1 MSLNDQRERERAI
14 DITESFIVQ
23 APAGSG
29 KTGLITQ
36 RYLNL
41 LAHVKNPEDILAITF
56 TRKAANEMRERII
69 EALVYA
75 QNSIRNPEL
84 EPAADKP
91 HEHKTWL
98 LAKQALKQDKT
109 NGWQLIDNPARLR
122 IQTIDSLSASIVK
135 QMPLLARFGVQPG
148 IEENADEIYQKASQA
163 FITSVLRHRQH
174 QSIEQ
179 DLLQLLK
186 SMNNQVEKLIILFKT
201 LLSRRDQ
208 WIRHFVT
215 NSRLLDRHSLET
227 ALSDYLSHKLKDV
240 KQSAPEQAGDTVFQ
254 LLQHVYQHQDRLP
267 DNPLAVSHPVS
278 RLQDCQ
284 HWPEANS
291 DSIDQWIAVSEF
303 LLTGK
308 GQVRKSFRATEGI
321 LPASKMKNKEDKQ
334 LAQQQKTWCQEL
346 YEQLQSYPGFIE
358 LLAQVKQFPAATYSE
373 QQWSNIEALNNCLT
387 LLLGYLKLEFQAQG
401 KVDFIELSQ
410 AALNALEDD
419 IGATDLAMKFDYQ
432 IMHILVDE
440 FQDTSHGQYELLR
453 LLTQGWQPYDG
464 RTLFVVGDP
473 MQSIYRFREADVGL
487 YLECRQSGLAGIPLK
502 PLVLTTNFRSEA
514 GIVDWVNRAF
524 KQVLPEKENAML
536 GAVPVSLADAKND
549 NREKAVEFI
558 HQLNADS
565 SFQAATILSLVKS
578 IRQESPQDTIAVL
591 VRSKSHAQEAILI
604 LKENN
609 IPVEAIEM
617 ERLDQRPMIKNLKSL
632 TRFLLNPQD
641 GIALAA
647 LLRSEW
653 CGLSLSALQLVFQST
668 APWLILR
675 QCFELPTSNHLKS
688 KSSTAEKILSQ
699 LSVDDT
705 KRLNKLYEQ
714 LTPFVSQVEKYPL
727 VTQVKTAWYALG
739 GAHMHANKRDLND
752 AEQFFNALS
761 DKVSDKPVINVAEL
775 DSLVERLFSSPD
787 SIDAAEPS
795 AKFLKEPSTELSN
808 EFSTELSSEH
818 TQKSA
823 IAPAVKILSI
833 HKSKGLEFDQVIIP
847 HLERKPKNEDAQ
859 LVLWQ
864 ELPSRGQRKDNF
876 LVAPMK
882 TDDQTDDRLY
892 QLLGN
897 INKAKQIYENGRLLY
912 VAATRAKKRLYL
924 LAQSKVKDNG
934 EELSVALPDKSTLL
948 SQLWPAVESQIEQ
961 QIKSYD
967 EPDVTETVAMTSS
980 AQLNRIKLDA
990 MIDLLPVQ
998 LSISK
1003 TVDTLA
1009 SDQSPEQT
1017 SDSESPDFEWAS
1029 DNAALIGNLVHD
1041 YLQILADQGIELWTS
1056 EKIQQLKPVFKH
1068 YFKQQQVALNDI
1080 DYCVERCVKAL
1091 NNAIDDDTGRWLL
1104 SRHEKAQSEFSLS
1117 TRLNEQFKTFVI
1129 DRTFI
1134 DEKGSR
1140 WIVDFKTGYHA
1151 GGDLES
1157 FYQSELDRYQDQ
1169 LTTYASV
1176 IRQME
1181 SRDLRCALYLPM
1193 HKKLLEYKNI

>member
-1 MSLNDQRERERAI
+1 MPLNDQQERERAI
-14 DITESFIVQ
+14 DLTESFIVQ

-41 LAHVKNPEDILAITF
+41 LAHVNNPEDILAITF

-69 EALVYA
+69 DALTYAQSSLHNPALV
-75 QNSIRNPEL
+75 PTV
-84 EPAADKP
+84 DKP

-135 QMPLLARFGVQPG
+135 QMPLLARFGTQPG
-148 IEENADEIYQKASQA
+148 IEENADEIYQKAAQS
-163 FITSVLRHRQH
+163 FITAVLRHRQH
-174 QSIEQ
+174 KSIEP

-186 SMNNQVEKLIILFKT
+186 SLNNQVEKLISLFKT

-215 NSRLLDRHSLET
+215 NSRLLDRHSLES
-227 ALSDYLSHKLKDV
+227 ALSGYLSHKLNEV
-240 KQSAPEQAGDTVFQ
+240 KRAAPEQAGSTIFQ
-254 LLQHVYQHQDRLP
+254 LLQHVHQHQDRLP
-267 DNPLAVSHPVS
+267 DNPLAASHPVS
-278 RLQDCQ
+278 RLQNCH
-284 HWPEANS
+284 HWPESNS
-291 DSIDQWIAVSEF
+291 DNIDQWIALAEF

-321 LPASKMKNKEDKQ
+321 LPASKMKSKDDKK
-334 LAQQQKTWCQEL
+334 LAQQQKIWCQEL

-358 LLAQVKQFPAATYSE
+358 LLADVKQFPATNYSE
-373 QQWSNIEALNNCLT
+373 HQWSNIEALNNCLT
-387 LLLGYLKLEFQAQG
+387 MLLGYLKLEFQSQG

-440 FQDTSHGQYELLR
+440 FQDTSHAQYELLR
-453 LLTQGWQPYDG
+453 LLTQGWQPDDG

-514 GIVDWVNRAF
+514 GIVEWVNRAF
-524 KQVLPEKENAML
+524 KQVLPDKENAML

-549 NREKAVEFI
+549 NREQAVEFI
-558 HQLNADS
+558 HQLNANS
-565 SFQAATILSLVKS
+565 SFQAETVLSLVKS
-578 IRQESPQDTIAVL
+578 IRQSSPQDTIAIL
-591 VRSKSHAQEAILI
+591 VRSKTHAQDAILA

-653 CGLSLSALQLVFQST
+653 CGLTLSALALLFQSNV
-668 APWLILR
+668 PWLTISR
-675 QCFELPTSNHLKS
+675 YFEQSDIKNESRNSRFTDKVLNK
-688 KSSTAEKILSQ
+688 
-699 LSVDDT
+699 LSVDDAC
-705 KRLNKLYEQ
+705 RLSRFYQQ
-714 LTPFVSQVEKYPL
+714 LAPYVSQIDKYPL
-727 VTQVKTAWYALG
+727 AAQVKAAWFTLG

-761 DKVSDKPVINVAEL
+761 EKVSDKAVINVAEL
-775 DSLVERLFSSPD
+775 DTLVERLFSSPD
-787 SIDAAEPS
+787 SIDAAES
-795 AKFLKEPSTELSN
+795 STDTLN
-808 EFSTELSSEH
+808 TLSSEH
-818 TQKSA
+818 SKEQSNDPS
-823 IAPAVKILSI
+823 ILPPVKVLSI

-882 TDDQTDDRLY
+882 TDDASDDRLY

-897 INKAKQIYENGRLLY
+897 INKAKQIYETGRLLY

-924 LAQSKVKDNG
+924 LAQSNVKDNG
-934 EELSVALPDKSTLL
+934 EELSVTLPDKSTLL
-948 SQLWPAVESQIEQ
+948 SQLWPAVEHQVEQ
-961 QIKSYD
+961 QLKSYD
-967 EPDVTETVAMTSS
+967 EPEQVSELRQSS
-980 AQLNRIKLDA
+980 EILLNRLKLDA
-990 MIDLLPVQ
+990 TIQPLTAQ
-998 LSISK
+998 LVMPS

-1009 SDQSPEQT
+1009 SDQQ
-1017 SDSESPDFEWAS
+1017 SPDFEWAS
-1029 DNAALIGNLVHD
+1029 ENAALIGNLVHE
-1041 YLQILADQGIELWTS
+1041 YLQIIAEQGVERWSLNNIE
-1056 EKIQQLKPVFKH
+1056 QLKPTFQR
-1068 YFKQQQVALNDI
+1068 YFKQQQVAQNDLG
-1080 DYCVERCVKAL
+1080 YCVERCVKAL
-1091 NNAIDDDTGRWLL
+1091 SNVLEDDTGRWLL
-1104 SRHEKAQSEFSLS
+1104 SRHENAQSEFSLS
-1117 TRLNEQFKTFVI
+1117 TRLNEQFKTYVI

-1134 DEKGSR
+1134 DDKGCR

-1151 GGDLES
+1151 GGNLES
-1157 FYQSELDRYQDQ
+1157 FYQSELERYKNQ
-1169 LTTYASV
+1169 LATYASV
-1176 IRQME
+1176 MRQME
-1181 SRDLRCALYLPM
+1181 SRNLRCALYLPM
-1193 HKKLLEYKNI
+1193 HKKLLEYSNL